1 MTVISAQTQESVQIS
16 IIVQSINIILPCG
29 QQGDNMKSKSYI
41 NTKNGAVSIAVVLFS
56 IIILS
61 VFALG
66 FMRLV
71 TSEQRQTI
79 NSDLS
84 QSAYDSALAGIE
96 DGKIAL
102 LQYHKC
108 LNDGD
113 TSSTGG
119 INCRRLVSTM
129 QNGIASGSCDTV
141 ANALNRKTTS
151 TDDRAVIIQ
160 ETNSEDGVST
170 SSQMMQAYTCVK
182 ISEELDDYRTTLNS
196 VNRIRMIPL
205 RAANDDDIRYVK
217 IGWFSSD
224 NEETYVDATGRSSIT
239 ASSLPVLEVRLIQA
253 DEEFKLSDFDVSYGS
268 GSRTDRATV
277 FFNPSSLVNSSGTQT
292 SVNKADMAKS
302 NNKQPSNTINNVACG
317 KADAL
322 LDGAAARGQ
331 KP

>member
-1 MTVISAQTQESVQIS
+1 
-16 IIVQSINIILPCG
+16 
-29 QQGDNMKSKSYI
+29 MKSKSYI

-56 IIILS
+56 IILLS

-119 INCRRLVSTM
+119 INCRLLVSTM

-182 ISEELDDYRTTLNS
+182 ISEELDDYRTT
-196 VNRIRMIPL
+196 
-205 RAANDDDIRYVK
+205 
-217 IGWFSSD
+217 
-224 NEETYVDATGRSSIT
+224 
-239 ASSLPVLEVRLIQA
+239 
-253 DEEFKLSDFDVSYGS
+253 
-268 GSRTDRATV
+268 
-277 FFNPSSLVNSSGTQT
+277 
-292 SVNKADMAKS
+292 
-302 NNKQPSNTINNVACG
+302 
-317 KADAL
+317 
-322 LDGAAARGQ
+322 
-331 KP
+331 